1 MLIGK
6 LKLFLFLFLNLEA
19 DVAFIKCQII
29 FLIFFKILFRKQ
41 NTIMFLTLSQI
52 LNHHHLNSHDWS

>member
-1 MLIGK
+1 MLIDK

-29 FLIFFKILFRKQ
+29 FLIFLKYYLENKTPSCF
-41 NTIMFLTLSQI
+41 
-52 LNHHHLNSHDWS
+52 

>member
-1 MLIGK
+1 MLIDK

-29 FLIFFKILFRKQ
+29 FFKILFRKQ
-41 NTIMFLTLSQI
+41 NTIVFLTLSQI